1 MSLKPPILT
10 PGKFEFYT
18 VTQTG
23 ISFDQTTP
31 RAEWLDVVK
40 RLTHFYEGSAM
51 AKERCLMCL
60 ADALNFGADAFGESH
75 AQAIDGMRQAL
86 GLTPK
91 TIANAQWV
99 YKKIESSRRRE
110 GLTLGHYSVI
120 AALETPADQDVF
132 INKVIAD
139 PKRTL
144 SVADLKE
151 EVAEVHPKTKRGKP
165 RKTKAQPEGKWSDSD
180 ETIIFKLADCA
191 NWFKSNEP
199 SEKMKGDLGELY
211 RVFRRHW
218 MKGKKKK

>member
-10 PGKFEFYT
+10 VGKFEFYT
-18 VTQTG
+18 VLQTG
-23 ISFDQTTP
+23 ISFVLETP

-99 YKKIESSRRRE
+99 YKKIESSRRKE

-120 AALETPADQDVF
+120 AALETPADQDIF
-132 INKVIAD
+132 IDKVIVD

-151 EVAEVHPKTKRGKP
+151 EVASVYPETKRGKP
-165 RKTKAQPEGKWSDSD
+165 RKTKATEAVETTESIFTRNLNSCADWIGEHGLKEHNKKAAEAIYKAYRRKW
-180 ETIIFKLADCA
+180 
-191 NWFKSNEP
+191 
-199 SEKMKGDLGELY
+199 MGG
-211 RVFRRHW
+211 H
-218 MKGKKKK
+218 KK

>member
-10 PGKFEFYT
+10 VGKFEFYT

-99 YKKIESSRRRE
+99 YGRIEAGRRRE
-110 GLTLGHYSVI
+110 GLTLGHMSVI
-120 AALETPADQDVF
+120 AGLAIEVQDEF
-132 INKVIAD
+132 ID
-139 PKRTL
+139 DTLKRHL
-144 SVADLKE
+144 SVTDLKT
-151 EVAEVHPKTKRGKP
+151 EVATRFPKTKRNQT
-165 RKTKAQPEGKWSDSD
+165 RKTKAQPDD
-180 ETIIFKLADCA
+180 PDTAETVLHKLRSCA

-199 SEKMKGDLGELY
+199 TEKMKDDLAQLY
-211 RVFRRHW
+211 RTYRRKW
-218 MKGKKKK
+218 MGGHKK